1 MAKNNY
7 LLGTL
12 ELNGIPPMPKGQP
25 QIEVSFSL
33 DANSNI
39 FVDLEEKSTGI
50 KNSLVVKNDR
60 DRLSKSYIEQK
71 KEEIVNFDEL
81 EIEKNKAKI
90 NFDIYCYGVKEM
102 LNNQKLEDAISLN
115 EINQIRN
122 KLQEMLDW
130 RNNYPIASKEEY
142 ISKKNEFM
150 TMLYPTMKKIYENDD
165 GIL

>member
-1 MAKNNY
+1 M
-7 LLGTL
+7 
-12 ELNGIPPMPKGQP
+12 
-25 QIEVSFSL
+25 
-33 DANSNI
+33 
-39 FVDLEEKSTGI
+39 
-50 KNSLVVKNDR
+50 KNDR
-60 DRLSKSYIEQK
+60 DKLSKSYIEQK

-142 ISKKNEFM
+142 ESKKNEFI
-150 TMLYPTMKKIYENDD
+150 TMLYPIMKKIYENDD